1 MAGDGLMQAD
11 GTMQEET
18 RQSKTEAA
26 YSLLRRDIL
35 ATRLKPGA
43 ALKLGALRDA
53 YGVGWTPLREALSRL
68 EAEKLVTAISNRGF
82 AVAPVS
88 KGELEDLARARMVV
102 ELPLLLES
110 IANGDEAWEA
120 AVITSHFR
128 LSRCKIA
135 PDDPSEAAV
144 DEWDEKHSAF
154 HDALLSAARSSWL
167 LRFHA
172 TISDQLRRHHRFLG
186 LAPTLRAAEGR
197 QEGYEAAVTA
207 LREAMGIEHHTALME
222 AALDRDME
230 RARRLME
237 EHIGYTLHAY
247 IQAGEE
253 AGRRKRSDKA
263 GGRKATVE

>member
-1 MAGDGLMQAD
+1 
-11 GTMQEET
+11 MQEET
-18 RQSKTEAA
+18 YQSKTETA
-26 YSLLRRDIL
+26 YRLLRRDIL

-43 ALKLGALRDA
+43 ALKLGALRDD

-110 IANGDEAWEA
+110 IAHGDAEWEA
-120 AVITSHFR
+120 AVVTSHYR

-144 DEWDEKHSAF
+144 DEWDEKHTAF

-197 QEGYEAAVTA
+197 HEGYEKAVAA
-207 LREAMGIEHHTALME
+207 LREAMGIGHHTALME
-222 AALDRDME
+222 ASLDRDIE

-247 IQAGEE
+247 IHTEE
-253 AGRRKRSDKA
+253 ETGSGSRLDKA
-263 GGRKATVE
+263 ASGRKASAE